1 MQQNHSKRTAS
12 QAALK
17 QGLLLSSVLLAGGV
31 HAADVAD
38 QGDAAVV
45 AEAAAIGVVQAGNEV
60 PSVTVSAT
68 RRNASL
74 QSVPLAIT
82 VIDGERLEQANRNSI
97 ESIVQEIPSATFRQQ
112 GGNKDSTIFVRGIG
126 TISTSPGVEPTVSTV
141 IDGVVLARPGQA
153 TLDLLDIDRVEVLR
167 GPQGTLF
174 GKNASSGVLNVV
186 SRKPGQ
192 QLAGF
197 VDGGYYEGN
206 EKRVR
211 AGVSG
216 ALVPNVIAASLN
228 ALYAD
233 YDGNVNNVH
242 AGGGKVNGYERKG
255 LRARVDITPR
265 EDLDI
270 TLIADYLRGT
280 GSPSFTAYKSTSA
293 AFSQAIAPVI
303 ARPDNRSVNVDL
315 PSDIRDTNRG
325 VSAQV
330 DWRVNGYTFTSIS
343 AARDWDNAQYTSTSA
358 IGNSAEASR
367 ITAAYPATRDI
378 GTVAFSQVSQELR
391 VASPKDGFVDYV
403 AGAFYLHGKDREV
416 YQRIVTTNTVN
427 SGRAD
432 YGVKNDSYA
441 VFGEATLNFT
451 PALRGIAGARWNRDE
466 LAYDHA
472 RTSTQTTA
480 FAGVQPGVQ
489 SDGSVTRDGY
499 SGRVGLQYDLAP
511 GINTY
516 ATYSRGYKGPAYNVF
531 FNMLARDT
539 LALKPETSDAFE
551 LGLKSSWLQR
561 RLTVNVA
568 AFHTAYKDYQ
578 ANFYDTVAGAVVT
591 RLINAGEVSTRGLEL
606 DVTARPTQQLSLNA
620 ALAYTDAQIDQ
631 FNCPAAAAASCNLN
645 GKTLPFSPKWKSFVR
660 ANYGIPLNNG
670 LLLDLSADYS
680 YQSRTQYD
688 LFQSPDAIQGA
699 YGLLNAGVTLSSTDG
714 GWRVALVAKNLANK
728 SYATNLVASTGYV
741 TRGVP
746 RDDSRYFGITARKE
760 F

>member
-1 MQQNHSKRTAS
+1 MQQKHSKRTAS

-17 QGLLLSSVLLAGGV
+17 QGLLLSGVLLAGGV
-31 HAADVAD
+31 HAADAPD
-38 QGDAAVV
+38 QGDAA
-45 AEAAAIGVVQAGNEV
+45 IGAVQAGNEV

-206 EKRVR
+206 ERRLR

-216 ALVPNVIAASLN
+216 ALLPNVIAASLN

-242 AGGGKVNGYERKG
+242 AGGGKVNGYERRG

-270 TLIADYLRGT
+270 VLIADYLRGT
-280 GSPSFTAYKSTSA
+280 GSPSFTAYQSTSA
-293 AFSQAIAPVI
+293 AFSQAIAPVV
-303 ARPDNRSVNVDL
+303 ARPDNRSVNVDR
-315 PSDIRDTNRG
+315 PSDIGDTNRG

-358 IGNSAEASR
+358 IGNSAETSR

-378 GTVAFSQVSQELR
+378 GTVAFSQLSQELR

-451 PALRGIAGARWNRDE
+451 PGLRGILGARWNRDE
-466 LAYDHA
+466 LSYDHA
-472 RTSTQTTA
+472 RTSTQATA
-480 FAGVQPGVQ
+480 FAGVQPAVQ
-489 SDGSVTRDGY
+489 SDGSVARDGY

-539 LALKPETSDAFE
+539 LALTPETSDAFE

-660 ANYGIPLNNG
+660 ASYGIPLDHG

-746 RDDSRYFGITARKE
+746 RDDSRYVGVTARKE